1 MSQGTKEQVYL
12 YARVS
17 TTSQEQLTSFNT
29 QSSYR
34 SSSYEIIEVF
44 ADYGKTATKVFNR
57 PNFIEMLKRCNVLV
71 EKHKGNI
78 IFVNGNS
85 KPQVHKILVS
95 HSSRFMRN
103 QLLMKQCLLALKQN
117 NVEVIFLDMGKS
129 SFDNDIDFVLNIFFL
144 LDEQESKNTQFKV
157 KKGLEKA
164 REQRNYL
171 PPCQKML
178 GFDYINGENKLMQN
192 QDAPKAKYIF
202 EAYSKGKS
210 MREIA
215 KEMDMK
221 PNRIMEI
228 IRNERYCGYVGYQK
242 YYYDEKS
249 ETNKKAREYDIV
261 PNNRIEAIIS
271 KELWD
276 KCQEIRKSRTLRGK
290 GVKNGVYAMSGK
302 IGCSVCS
309 KNFFHKG
316 TNKKG
321 DLWECSSKK
330 NNGTCDSVCF
340 NEDMLKKF
348 LLSEKGIN
356 YFKLTIEG
364 IIDEILS
371 KYKVKD
377 KSSLEINLERNIGI
391 LDRTK
396 ELYMDGEISKENYNT
411 RSSKLKAEIK
421 AIEEEIENID
431 NFNSYYDE
439 THRLKDDY
447 IDILNSFKVKLENGE
462 AEDVFKNH
470 IEYIVVG
477 RAYDKEKEKII
488 PTVEEVKFKEFTS
501 LYKILEKSEFMT
513 TGVF

>member
-78 IFVNGNS
+78 IFVSGDS
-85 KPQVHKILVS
+85 KPQVNKILVS

-103 QLLMKQCLLALKQN
+103 QLLMKQCLIALKQN

-178 GFDYINGENKLMQN
+178 GFDYISGENKLLKN
-192 QDAPKAKYIF
+192 EDAPKAKYIF
-202 EAYSKGKS
+202 EAYAEGKS
-210 MREIA
+210 MRDIA
-215 KEMDMK
+215 REMDMK

-228 IRNERYCGYVGYQK
+228 IRNERYCGYVGYNK

-249 ETNKKAREYDIV
+249 ETKKKLREYDIE
-261 PNNRIEAIIS
+261 PNDRIEAIIS

-276 KCQEIRKSRTLRGK
+276 KCQEIRKSKTLRGK

-302 IGCSVCS
+302 IRCSVCG

-316 TNKKG
+316 TNKRG

-330 NNGTCDSVCF
+330 NNGECNSACF
-340 NEDMLKKF
+340 NEDTLKKF
-348 LLSEKGIN
+348 LLSPRGIN
-356 YFKLTIEG
+356 EFKLTIEQ
-364 IIDEILS
+364 IIDDILS
-371 KYKVKD
+371 KYKAKD
-377 KSSLEINLERNIGI
+377 KSSLETKLERNIGI

-421 AIEEEIENID
+421 DIEEEIENID

-439 THRLKDDY
+439 THRLKDNY
-447 IDILNSFKVKLENGE
+447 IDILNSLKIKLENGE
-462 AEDVFKNH
+462 SEEVFKNH

-477 RAYDKEKEKII
+477 RAYDEEKEKII
-488 PTVEEVKFKEFTS
+488 PTVEEVKFKDFTS
-501 LYKILEKSEFMT
+501 LYKILEKAVFTT

>member
-1 MSQGTKEQVYL
+1 M
-12 YARVS
+12 
-17 TTSQEQLTSFNT
+17 
-29 QSSYR
+29 
-34 SSSYEIIEVF
+34 I
-44 ADYGKTATKVFNR
+44 YG
-57 PNFIEMLKRCNVLV
+57 
-71 EKHKGNI
+71 
-78 IFVNGNS
+78 
-85 KPQVHKILVS
+85 
-95 HSSRFMRN
+95 
-103 QLLMKQCLLALKQN
+103 
-117 NVEVIFLDMGKS
+117 
-129 SFDNDIDFVLNIFFL
+129 
-144 LDEQESKNTQFKV
+144 
-157 KKGLEKA
+157 
-164 REQRNYL
+164 
-171 PPCQKML
+171 
-178 GFDYINGENKLMQN
+178 
-192 QDAPKAKYIF
+192 
-202 EAYSKGKS
+202 
-210 MREIA
+210 
-215 KEMDMK
+215 
-221 PNRIMEI
+221 
-228 IRNERYCGYVGYQK
+228 
-242 YYYDEKS
+242 
-249 ETNKKAREYDIV
+249 
-261 PNNRIEAIIS
+261 
-271 KELWD
+271 
-276 KCQEIRKSRTLRGK
+276 
-290 GVKNGVYAMSGK
+290 
-302 IGCSVCS
+302 
-309 KNFFHKG
+309 
-316 TNKKG
+316 
-321 DLWECSSKK
+321 SSKK